1 MDAWTALPLLPPVP
15 VTRPARIDAARSAR
29 SFVPFRVSRR
39 PPQVVYPAGMLGT
52 RTEIIVA
59 TLRDLLAAGGV
70 TWDLDGPSQPHDI
83 LRGMT
88 DELHDLEEATWGE
101 AAGGPS
107 PVIGRWLLVA
117 IAADLQAET
126 GLRLVLPR

>member
-1 MDAWTALPLLPPVP
+1 
-15 VTRPARIDAARSAR
+15 
-29 SFVPFRVSRR
+29 
-39 PPQVVYPAGMLGT
+39 MLGT
-52 RTEIIVA
+52 RTEIVVA
-59 TLRDLLAAGGV
+59 TLRDLLAAEGV
-70 TWDLDGPSQPHDI
+70 TWDLDGPSQPYDI

-88 DELHDLEEATWGE
+88 DELHDLEEAGWAD

-126 GLRLVLPR
+126 GLRLVLPGERQSARSPDLTAS

>member
-1 MDAWTALPLLPPVP
+1 
-15 VTRPARIDAARSAR
+15 
-29 SFVPFRVSRR
+29 
-39 PPQVVYPAGMLGT
+39 MLGT
-52 RTEIIVA
+52 RTETIVA
-59 TLRDLLAAGGV
+59 TLRDLLAAEGV
-70 TWDLDGPSQPHDI
+70 TWDLNGPSDPHDI

-88 DELHDLEEATWGE
+88 DELHDLVEAGRGD

-126 GLRLVLPR
+126 GLRVVLPR